1 MPISHEATLTHG
13 DKTLSAVTVDSNGS
27 RLATG
32 GYDFDVK
39 LWDFTGMDS
48 SMRYFRS
55 FQPCESYVIKFYSL
69 SKIKS
74 FYLNLFH

>member
-1 MPISHEATLTHG
+1 MLPLSHEATLTHG
-13 DKTLSAVTVDSNGS
+13 DKTVSSVSVDSNGS

-55 FQPCESYVIKFYSL
+55 FQPCESWVI
-69 SKIKS
+69 
-74 FYLNLFH
+74 